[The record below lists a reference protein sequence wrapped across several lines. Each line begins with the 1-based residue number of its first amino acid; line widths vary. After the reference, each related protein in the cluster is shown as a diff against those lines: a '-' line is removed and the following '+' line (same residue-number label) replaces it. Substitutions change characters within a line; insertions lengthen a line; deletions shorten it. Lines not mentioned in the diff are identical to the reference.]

1 MSGLSVGP
9 SSNTVHTST
18 AETSELVEFLQEE
31 EESNLSETW
40 RSRSKVEAL
49 SSLLRLRS
57 EDNNIKSLVVSVH
70 TLPTQGGQFSGLCVW
85 TALSQKRRAQVILEF
100 QSNTPG
106 SSLVM
111 LLSFKARGAGHSTN
125 VLVGIKFDKPER
137 KKISRDLT
145 IRYHDP

>member
-1 MSGLSVGP
+1 M
-9 SSNTVHTST
+9 
-18 AETSELVEFLQEE
+18 
-31 EESNLSETW
+31 
-40 RSRSKVEAL
+40 

-145 IRYHDP
+145 IRYHDPQVPRRYILRFSQFYMYCDFDAAIRYFKHFAHYVCGAEGRERPMRKQ